1 MCIWMTDC
9 SIIAMNFVESMVFVE
24 WFLNQFFVL
33 SHCGPD
39 CKKSCVY
46 HVVQS
51 EFCSTYLYKTCTEK
65 LHFVSPGT
73 QITFMWKFEKWFS
86 QIFQIWYGF
95 FFIEEAIEKLKYW
108 ETRLFYRLK
117 AQPLY
122 SATLALMHQT
132 RSEFKF
138 NRIERR

>member
-1 MCIWMTDC
+1 MCIWMADC

-33 SHCGPD
+33 SHCGTWLQKILCLPRGT
-39 CKKSCVY
+39 KWVLQYIS
-46 HVVQS
+46 
-51 EFCSTYLYKTCTEK
+51 YKTCTEK

-122 SATLALMHQT
+122 SETLALMHQT

-138 NRIERR
+138 NRIKRR